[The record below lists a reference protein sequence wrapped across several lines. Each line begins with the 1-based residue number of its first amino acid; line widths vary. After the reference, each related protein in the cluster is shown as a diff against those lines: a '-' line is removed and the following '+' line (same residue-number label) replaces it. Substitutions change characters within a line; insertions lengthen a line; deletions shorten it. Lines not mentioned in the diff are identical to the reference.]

1 MNMHARSFLSLV
13 SLALALPLAGCLGD
27 RTTDP
32 AAAGSSAAA
41 SKDGAAK
48 SDGTKSAGAA
58 APGTPA
64 ADPAVPAAPPE
75 PKMSPA
81 EFLQFVAQED
91 MMQLDLGRKVLEQGE
106 TDKVKA
112 YAKRIVTNHTAIEV
126 IVRKLAGKEAVELPT
141 QPDAAGE
148 AKLAEFKDLRGVAL
162 DKAYC
167 MYMAEA
173 QAKTMAAYRW
183 QYDNCKDDEVRSF
196 AMQTMPIVG
205 VHARVGDELNKDINK
220 EELRLAAEK
229 KAADEKAAEE
239 KRIADAMAAAQKN
252 AKKQPPQKKS
262 MLRPKPQPAADPE
275 AEASPESS
283 GK

>member
-1 MNMHARSFLSLV
+1 MTMHARSLLTLV

-27 RTTDP
+27 KTTDP

-48 SDGTKSAGAA
+48 TDGAK
-58 APGTPA
+58 PG
-64 ADPAVPAAPPE
+64 DAAPPE

-91 MMQLDLGRKVLEQGE
+91 MLQLDLGRKVVEQGE

-126 IVRKLAGKEAVELPT
+126 IARKLAGKEAVELPA
-141 QPDAAGE
+141 QVDAAGE

-205 VHARVGDELNKDINK
+205 VHARVSDELNKDINK